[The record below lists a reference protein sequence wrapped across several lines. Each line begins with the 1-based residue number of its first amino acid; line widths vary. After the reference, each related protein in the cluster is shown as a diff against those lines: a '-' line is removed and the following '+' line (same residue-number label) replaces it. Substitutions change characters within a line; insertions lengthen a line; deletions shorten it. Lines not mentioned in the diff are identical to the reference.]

1 MFRLKKSGP
10 KINIAGQLRFNEIMA
25 EHTSFK
31 VGGPADI
38 YAIPANEDDILELL
52 KFARSESIPYFVL
65 GGGANILVADEGI
78 RGIVL
83 DMARFDSIAAGPMEN
98 GTTVLSFGAGLPVS
112 QAAAWAADHGLGG
125 LEFIYSMPGSVAGAV
140 WMNARCY
147 DADILGVLS
156 HVEQISSTGSHS
168 RYHPTAEDFG
178 YKLSPFQGGDSI
190 MTGVGFSLRPADP
203 QSLWREMKD
212 HEGDRRAKGHFAAPC
227 AGSIFKNNR
236 AFGQPSGAIID
247 SLGLRGFSIGGAKV
261 SDLHANIIINAD
273 NASASDIR
281 AVSDHLAR
289 EVEKR
294 YGFLLEREVLL
305 VGDWGTDE

>member
-1 MFRLKKSGP
+1 VFRLKKSGP
-10 KINIAGQLRFNEIMA
+10 KINIAGQLRFNEVMA
-25 EHTSFK
+25 EHTSFR

-38 YAIPANEDDILELL
+38 YAIPANEEDILELL
-52 KFARSESIPYFVL
+52 SFARSESIPYFVL
-65 GGGANILVADEGI
+65 GGGANILVADAGI

-83 DMARFDSIAAGPMEN
+83 DMARFDSITAGPMEN
-98 GTTVLSFGAGLPVS
+98 GSTVLSFGAGLPVS
-112 QAAAWAADHGLGG
+112 QAAAWSADHDLGG

-147 DADILGVLS
+147 DAEISGILS
-156 HVEQISSTGSHS
+156 HVDQISSTGGHS
-168 RYHPTAEDFG
+168 RYRPTAEDFG

-190 MTGVGFSLRPADP
+190 MTSAGFSLRPADS
-203 QSLWREMKD
+203 QTLWREMKD
-212 HEGDRRAKGHFAAPC
+212 HERDRKMKGHFAAPC

-261 SDLHANIIINAD
+261 SDLHANIIINAG
-273 NASASDIR
+273 NATAADIR
-281 AVSDHLAR
+281 AVSDHLAH

-294 YGFLLEREVLL
+294 CGFLLEREVLL
-305 VGDWGTDE
+305 VGEWETQ